1 MSRIEVLAVER
12 AALLSQMEALEEE
25 HRIKEYNLA
34 KGKIERHLST
44 LNQEAQGLGFQFS
57 HNPHTDCGGRACLG
71 C

>member
-34 KGKIERHLST
+34 KGKIDRHLSA
-44 LNQEAQGLGFQFS
+44 LE
-57 HNPHTDCGGRACLG
+57 
-71 C
+71 